1 MSTIVG
7 YGVTKNGKPV
17 GTWPLPYDFQV
28 QTYHRYKKAFPADE
42 VALVPVLV
50 GKAIEL
56 IDAPIATAAVAAGPE
71 EQNVPDK
78 EVS

>member
-28 QTYHRYKKAFPADE
+28 QTYHRYKKSFPTDE
-42 VALVPVLV
+42 IALVPVLV

-56 IDAPIATAAVAAGPE
+56 IDAPIATAAVTVPE

>member
-28 QTYHRYKKAFPADE
+28 QTYHRYKKSFPTDE
-42 VALVPVLV
+42 IALVPVLV

-56 IDAPIATAAVAAGPE
+56 IDAPIATATAAAPE

>member
-28 QTYHRYKKAFPADE
+28 QTYHRYKKSFPTDE
-42 VALVPVLV
+42 IALVPVLV

-56 IDAPIATAAVAAGPE
+56 IDAPITTAAVAVPE